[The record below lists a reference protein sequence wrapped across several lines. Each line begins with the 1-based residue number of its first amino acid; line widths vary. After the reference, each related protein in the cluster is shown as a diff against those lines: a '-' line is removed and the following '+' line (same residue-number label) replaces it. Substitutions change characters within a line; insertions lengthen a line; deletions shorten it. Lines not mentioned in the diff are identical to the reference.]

1 MTKKSFTQSSRIVSV
16 SSKVRKYWKKVKSK
30 KRRQQSDE
38 DIAAFERKYTSA
50 HDIS

>member
-1 MTKKSFTQSSRIVSV
+1 MTKKSFTDSSRLVAV

-30 KRRQQSDE
+30 KRRQQSNE
-38 DIAAFERKYTSA
+38 NIAAFERRYTSA